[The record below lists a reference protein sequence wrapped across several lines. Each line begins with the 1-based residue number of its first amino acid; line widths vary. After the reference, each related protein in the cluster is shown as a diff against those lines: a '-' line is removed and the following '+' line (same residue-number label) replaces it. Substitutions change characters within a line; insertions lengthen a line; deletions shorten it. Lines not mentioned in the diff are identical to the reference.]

1 MTAMTMPTSTSERDR
16 RALAL
21 WLGLC
26 CLTLWLLVMIG
37 GATRLTESGL
47 SIVDWKPVSGVLP
60 PLGAAA
66 WQQEFA
72 RYQDSQQYQLVNH
85 GMSLADFKRIFWFEY
100 LHRLLARVLG
110 ALYALPLLWFAWR
123 RQIPAG
129 FGRPL
134 LIVLGLGAMQGYLGW
149 YMVQSGL
156 VDIPRVSSYR
166 LAAHLSLALLI
177 FGSMWWLAL
186 ELIRPRQRGGQRDRW
201 LWALLALLTATIV
214 YGAFVAGLRA
224 GMYYNSFPRMGEYWV
239 PPGML
244 ALQPLWSNL
253 FENPV
258 SVQFIHRCL
267 ALLTVGC
274 ILALAWMRR
283 NRGTPDQRRA
293 LHLLVVAALLQLSL
307 GIATILLGVPVLV
320 ATLHQGGAVLLLAA
334 LLLCLQR
341 GKPLDQIAT
350 APASSAALKPELVA
364 R

>member
-1 MTAMTMPTSTSERDR
+1 MPTPANERDR

-21 WLGLC
+21 WLALC

-60 PLGAAA
+60 PLSAAA

-72 RYQDSQQYQLVNH
+72 RYQDSPQYQLVNQ
-85 GMSLADFKRIFWFEY
+85 GMSLADFQRIFWFEY
-100 LHRLLARVLG
+100 LHRLLARLLG
-110 ALYALPLLWFAWR
+110 ALYALPLLWFALR
-123 RQIPAG
+123 RRIPAG

-134 LIVLGLGAMQGYLGW
+134 LVVLGLGAMQGYLGW

-156 VDIPRVSSYR
+156 VDIPRVSPYR

-186 ELIRPRQRGGQRDRW
+186 ELLWPRQRGGRRDRW
-201 LWALLALLTATIV
+201 LWALLALLTVTII

-224 GMYYNSFPRMGEYWV
+224 GMYYNSFPRMGEHWI

-258 SVQFIHRCL
+258 SVQFVHRCL
-267 ALLTVGC
+267 ALLTVGSV
-274 ILALAWMRR
+274 LALAWSRR
-283 NRGTPDQRRA
+283 GRGSPDQRRA
-293 LHLLVVAALLQLSL
+293 MQLLPVAALLQLSL
-307 GIATILLGVPVLV
+307 GIATILLGVPVLI
-320 ATLHQGGAVLLLAA
+320 ATLHQGGAVLVLAA

-341 GKPLDQIAT
+341 GMPLRQSA
-350 APASSAALKPELVA
+350 AALKPERLAGSGLESA
-364 R
+364 RA